1 MNIPKLLRDE
11 TNTKIINREEIINYI
26 DNDNNL
32 EELKVYLSL
41 LEKIEK
47 FYRSE
52 VEEIISVLKNKL
64 YNNNEFNYKYDLV
77 CNDFDALADFYEEN
91 ISYIKEYMKEINNG
105 NYINNNIV
113 IKFMEYC
120 INRELNGFQNK
131 LRTQN
136 LFDQFI
142 SHYRNNINNY
152 NENFKN
158 IMNDII
164 SKKDNLLNSTDNN
177 AMDYKEDNY
186 LSRTQVLSL
195 SPSTNKGYNLTE
207 EDLKLNKAAFVATTI
222 ILEFS
227 LAAILVVA
235 LIILFKR

>member
-11 TNTKIINREEIINYI
+11 TNTKITNKEEIINYI
-26 DNDNNL
+26 NSDNNL

-41 LEKIEK
+41 LENQQKVD
-47 FYRSE
+47 RSE
-52 VEEIISVLKNKL
+52 VQEIINVLKNKL

-77 CNDFDALADFYEEN
+77 SNDFDALADFYEEN
-91 ISYIKEYMKEINNG
+91 ISFITKYMNKLNSG
-105 NYINNNIV
+105 NYTNVNIV

-120 INRELNGFQNK
+120 INREINGFQNK
-131 LRTQN
+131 LNTQN
-136 LFDQFI
+136 IFDGFI
-142 SHYRNNINNY
+142 TYYKNNSNNY
-152 NENFKN
+152 NENFRN

-195 SPSTNKGYNLTE
+195 SPTSKKGYNLTE

-227 LAAILVVA
+227 LAAILIVS
-235 LIILFKR
+235 LIILFNR

>member
-26 DNDNNL
+26 NNDNNL
-32 EELKVYLSL
+32 EEQKVYLSL
-41 LEKIEK
+41 LEKQEK
-47 FYRSE
+47 VNRSE
-52 VEEIISVLKNKL
+52 VEEIISALKNKL

-105 NYINNNIV
+105 NYINSNIV

-131 LRTQN
+131 LHTQN

-142 SHYRNNINNY
+142 SHYINNINNY

>member
-41 LEKIEK
+41 LEKQEK
-47 FYRSE
+47 VNRSE